1 MMYAVPAHWALLV
14 VVLQGAA
21 DLGIASTAPIVQ
33 KHGKRYP
40 FERHL
45 PVRNLKKSKKV
56 SSSKSESGNDQT
68 ISQLSWGDDSP
79 SKRAKS
85 AKISKS
91 SKTTKSQKSEKRV
104 SSKTQKSSKASTSS
118 KTSKSSKSHDK
129 ATSQSVDDR
138 SDFFTPA
145 PTNGPPSPPPSTI
158 RATTPT
164 EEPTGAPTMVPQ
176 STLSPSVSSRSEIS
190 SDDMEVC
197 RCDESN
203 ACSDKPLQ
211 RGQDLRLC
219 FLMTPTKS
227 IDAIQSLYL
236 DQEGLVYVDIIM
248 AGLQVHE
255 GASISCNDL
264 RENCIFTIP
273 MLDEFY
279 NEDEPPD
286 VMAKGSALISSLQVV
301 VGASSSFERG
311 TRQLNQL
318 EVQFVETIKLEK
330 TVADEVEDEVLAPPN
345 NSSNRSLGYGI
356 GASIFAVLG
365 LGLGYLVFQRGRTP
379 DTMAE
384 TVAETVAEKG

>member
-1 MMYAVPAHWALLV
+1 
-14 VVLQGAA
+14 
-21 DLGIASTAPIVQ
+21 
-33 KHGKRYP
+33 
-40 FERHL
+40 
-45 PVRNLKKSKKV
+45 
-56 SSSKSESGNDQT
+56 
-68 ISQLSWGDDSP
+68 
-79 SKRAKS
+79 
-85 AKISKS
+85 
-91 SKTTKSQKSEKRV
+91 
-104 SSKTQKSSKASTSS
+104 
-118 KTSKSSKSHDK
+118 
-129 ATSQSVDDR
+129 
-138 SDFFTPA
+138 
-145 PTNGPPSPPPSTI
+145 
-158 RATTPT
+158 
-164 EEPTGAPTMVPQ
+164 
-176 STLSPSVSSRSEIS
+176 
-190 SDDMEVC
+190 
-197 RCDESN
+197 
-203 ACSDKPLQ
+203 
-211 RGQDLRLC
+211 
-219 FLMTPTKS
+219 MTPTKS

-318 EVQFVETIKLEK
+318 EVQFVETITLEK
-330 TVADEVEDEVLAPPN
+330 TVANEVEDEVLGPPN
-345 NSSNRSLGYGI
+345 NSSKRSLGYGI

-384 TVAETVAEKG
+384 TVAEKG